1 MALRTKRIGWEY
13 RFFSYPLVKGLLC
26 LQNLFGRTRHAL
38 VDSAAWLWFHL
49 GRLKANMGM
58 NESKECLHMI
68 TGWSVE
74 LKYRSIYLTLF
85 HILYIRTSI
94 LYSIILYIH
103 RILSINSFFRT
114 FIPTFNTAILP
125 RNSLRWTGGQPMS
138 SCLAQTGAA
147 RQGNDTFVVPSSSR
161 PSVACSTSLFDLLS
175 KCQETS
181 GTQGGNDHSQVY
193 STGGTGV
200 WWSTFWE
207 RKGDSWAKLVCI
219 DVVPDHDSRRGRNQC
234 GALHLSAT
242 LMKVLSSRCD
252 PKAAPVNY
260 PWCRAAEMPF
270 LQRPRGWCLR
280 EFAGLSYGDPSR
292 FKF

>member
-1 MALRTKRIGWEY
+1 MVASWETESDHGHEWIKRMP
-13 RFFSYPLVKGLLC
+13 SYDH
-26 LQNLFGRTRHAL
+26 R
-38 VDSAAWLWFHL
+38 
-49 GRLKANMGM
+49 
-58 NESKECLHMI
+58 MI
-68 TGWSVE
+68 SWIE
-74 LKYRSIYLTLF
+74 IQKYIFDIISYIIYT
-85 HILYIRTSI
+85 YTSI
-94 LYSIILYIH
+94 LHLIILYIITSYSLYQLVFSKGH
-103 RILSINSFFRT
+103 SNLQHSHSSPKFSEVNRRT
-114 FIPTFNTAILP
+114 ADVFMPGANGSRSTAKRHICRP
-125 RNSLRWTGGQPMS
+125 I
-138 SCLAQTGAA
+138 
-147 RQGNDTFVVPSSSR
+147 VVPSLRGLQHQSFR
-161 PSVACSTSLFDLLS
+161 LAV
-175 KCQETS
+175 QVS
-181 GTQGGNDHSQVY
+181 GDVWDTQGGNNHSQVY
-193 STGGTGV
+193 STGV
-200 WWSTFWE
+200 WWSTFCE